1 MNIIERGRPAKYKI
15 KSKRTKMFFVL
26 GIFMLVTGIIF
37 LTPIILA
44 VFEIVVDLIQGTH
57 ESDPSIIMFFG
68 IFAFL
73 GAIPAI
79 IGAVFL
85 YKGFRLKKREGLL
98 KDGLMTKMKVTS
110 VENSN
115 PSVNGVPGFYIECS
129 NTEHVKGFL
138 KSYRSEVVYN
148 FECESLEYGTPIDV
162 YVDKIDPTF
171 FYMDV
176 ENAIFE
182 AKNKKSMN
190 GEEAELGYLRKGLL
204 GSVSTGV
211 DKDTRNLEYTGNCIY
226 GIIKSIEVDYDTVSF
241 GANPHW
247 LICDVVN
254 EAEQTIYRYT
264 SHKIY
269 SDVLAEVK
277 IGDQIAIYVNP
288 DDPDDY
294 YVNVNEIF

>member
-1 MNIIERGRPAKYKI
+1 MNIVERGKPAKYRI
-15 KSKRTKMFFVL
+15 KSKRTKTFFVFGFIML
-26 GIFMLVTGIIF
+26 GTGIIF
-37 LTPIILA
+37 LLPMILA

-57 ESDPSIIMFFG
+57 ESDPSIIGFFG
-68 IFAFL
+68 FFAFI

-79 IGAVFL
+79 LGGVFL

-110 VENSN
+110 VKNSN
-115 PSVNGVPGFYIECS
+115 SSVNGVPGFYVECS
-129 NTEHVKGFL
+129 NTEHVKGFM

-148 FECESLEYGTPIDV
+148 YECESLEYGTPIDV

-190 GEEAELGYLRKGLL
+190 GEEAELGYLRKSFFC
-204 GSVSTGV
+204 SVTTGV
-211 DKDTRNLEYTGNCIY
+211 DRETRNLEYTGNCIY
-226 GIIKSIEVDYDTVSF
+226 ATIKFIKVDYDTVLF

-247 LICDVVN
+247 IICDVVN

-264 SHKIY
+264 SHRIY
-269 SDVLAEVK
+269 SDVLMEINV
-277 IGDQIAIYVNP
+277 GDQIAVYVNP

-294 YVNVNEIF
+294 YVNVNEIL